1 MIHCFLHITVMV
13 TVTTLAGRKRTFV
26 SKGIIWILVLCRS
39 KNLTC
44 GECFLPFIDISLG
57 LITFDLVSKM
67 LHQQEWCWWYLFSK
81 PTNDKR
87 KCWKKQKTPFTGY
100 LPVFYLPGAAAPGI
114 DVPSWCTVLV
124 CPFLQPIGLVDYE
137 SLKKFI
143 CRVRLFSS
151 RFLKQFMEWAST
163 SSCDNLFHLWPSE
176 KRSTNVNRS
185 DNPSSPISKCAL
197 WLKCLRHFWKMCS
210 RSGRQSFHQFE

>member
-1 MIHCFLHITVMV
+1 
-13 TVTTLAGRKRTFV
+13 
-26 SKGIIWILVLCRS
+26 
-39 KNLTC
+39 
-44 GECFLPFIDISLG
+44 
-57 LITFDLVSKM
+57 M

-87 KCWKKQKTPFTGY
+87 KCWKKQKNTIYRVFTGI
-100 LPVFYLPGAAAPGI
+100 LFTGHLPGAAAPGI

-151 RFLKQFMEWAST
+151 RFLKQFMDWAST
-163 SSCDNLFHLWPSE
+163 SSCDNLFHLLMTLWE
-176 KRSTNVNRS
+176 KKYKRESQWQCFFTNFQVC
-185 DNPSSPISKCAL
+185 PLVEVSSAFLKKCDQGVEDSPFISLNNSIKSAL
-197 WLKCLRHFWKMCS
+197 FLLSSRDHNTNTQLRLADCDLQQHFLLTQS
-210 RSGRQSFHQFE
+210 RLLMHVPWR